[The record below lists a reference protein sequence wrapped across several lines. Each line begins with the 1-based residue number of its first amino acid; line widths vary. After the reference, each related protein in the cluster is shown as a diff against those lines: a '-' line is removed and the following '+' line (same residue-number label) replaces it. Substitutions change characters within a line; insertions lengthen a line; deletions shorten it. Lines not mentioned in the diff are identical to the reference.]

1 MTVTLE
7 RLFTS
12 REGFGVENA
21 TNVQRAI
28 CRASDGLDLGD
39 LWKDADVRAAFGGA
53 RPLLGMPFELCILG
67 AERGGKSMIV
77 SAGAVRASQNCDVS
91 KLSSGDI
98 PRVPVVSTDMD
109 AAKATFNH
117 IAQNVRQK
125 PLLRQLMVK
134 EPTNDSV
141 WLRHPSGIAVEIKVV
156 PLAKHASTLV
166 SRWFA
171 SVIFDEATRMADES
185 GGVKNL
191 TEARRAV
198 RARILK
204 GGQLMDVGSPYA
216 PLGPI
221 HDLVKKRFGK
231 PSAQCLVVKAPGPV
245 MNPVH
250 YTPEFC
256 EDLRLSD
263 EASHRINVL
272 CEFLDSEEAFFSS
285 VEVERSIREL
295 PVALPANDALQYVAT
310 MDPATRGNGW
320 TLTIGTCTGFGGPG
334 GAMPVYK
341 IAVARQ
347 WVGSKVSPLNADH
360 VLGEIALLCAEYG
373 ISHVITDQYAVDLLA
388 VIAERHGLSLQS
400 VNYNTE
406 QFLEMCETL
415 KLFISN
421 ACLELPPDPMLRQ
434 DLVSTRKRATMAGYR
449 VLLAKT
455 ADGRHGDFVPPL
467 ALFAAHPPMPPVDG
481 PQAGD
486 PRMRRALEEIDSAR
500 KTDQWE
506 AIAGRLAG

>member
-1 MTVTLE
+1 MITLE

-12 REGFGVENA
+12 RDGFGIENA

-39 LWKDADVRAAFGGA
+39 LWKDADVRTAFGGTA
-53 RPLLGMPFELCILG
+53 PLLGMPFELVVLG

-91 KLSSGDI
+91 KLSAGDI

-109 AAKATFNH
+109 AAKATFQH
-117 IAQNVRQK
+117 IAQNVTQK
-125 PLLRQLMVK
+125 PLLRQLLIK
-134 EPTNDSV
+134 EPTNDSI
-141 WLRHPSGIAVEIKVV
+141 WLRHPTGLPVEIKVIA
-156 PLAKHASTLV
+156 LAKHASTLV

-204 GGQLMDVGSPYA
+204 GGQLMNVGSPYA
-216 PLGPI
+216 PLGPV
-221 HDLVKKRFGK
+221 HNLVQKRFGK
-231 PSAQCLVVKAPGPV
+231 PTPQCLVVKAPGPV
-245 MNPVH
+245 MNPQH

-263 EASHRINVL
+263 EASWRINVL

-285 VEVERSIREL
+285 VEVERAIREL
-295 PVALPANDALQYVAT
+295 PLVLQPDDRLQYVAQ

-341 IAVARQ
+341 IALARQ
-347 WVGSKVSPLNADH
+347 WIGSKASPLNADH
-360 VLGEIALLCAEYG
+360 VFSEIAAVCAEYN
-373 ISHVITDQYAVDLLA
+373 ISHIMTDQYAVDLLA
-388 VIAERHGLSLQS
+388 IIAERHGLSLQS

-415 KLFISN
+415 RLFISN
-421 ACLELPPDPMLRQ
+421 NCLELPPEPLLRQ
-434 DLVSTRKRATMAGYR
+434 DLVSTRKRATMAGHR
-449 VLLAKT
+449 VMLART
-455 ADGRHGDFVPPL
+455 ADGRHGDYVPPL
-467 ALFAAHPPMPPVDG
+467 ALFAKHPPMPPL
-481 PQAGD
+481 GD
-486 PRMRRALEEIDSAR
+486 EASGDRRLKRALAEVDDA
-500 KTDQWE
+500 KNKDQWE
-506 AIAGRLAG
+506 TIAGRLAG

>member
-1 MTVTLE
+1 MITLE

-12 REGFGVENA
+12 RDGFGIENA

-28 CRASDGLDLGD
+28 CRASDGIDLGD
-39 LWKDADVRAAFGGA
+39 LWNDADVRTAFGGV
-53 RPLLGMPFELCILG
+53 RPLLGMPKEMVILG

-77 SAGAVRASQNCDVS
+77 AAASVRASQNCDVS
-91 KLSSGDI
+91 KLSSGDV

-117 IAQNVRQK
+117 ISLNVKQR
-125 PLLRQLMVK
+125 PLLRQLLIK
-134 EPTNDSV
+134 EPTDDSV
-141 WLRHPSGIAVEIKVV
+141 WLRHPTGVPVEVKVV

-171 SVIFDEATRMADES
+171 TVVFDEATRMANAS

-191 TEARRAV
+191 DEARRAV
-198 RARILK
+198 RARVLR
-204 GGQLMDVGSPYA
+204 GGQILDIGSPYA
-216 PLGPI
+216 PMGPI
-221 HDLVKKRFGK
+221 HDLVKKCFGK
-231 PSAQCLVVKAPGPV
+231 PTPQCLVVKAPGPV

-256 EDLRLSD
+256 EYLRTSD
-263 EASHRINVL
+263 EPSWRINVL

-285 VEVERSIREL
+285 VEIERAIREL
-295 PVALPANDALQYVAT
+295 PLVLPPDDRLQYVAM

-341 IAVARQ
+341 IALARQ
-347 WVGSKVSPLNADH
+347 WIGSKASPLNADH
-360 VLGEIALLCAEYG
+360 VFGEIASVCTEYG
-373 ISHVITDQYAVDLLA
+373 VSHLITDQYAVDLLA
-388 VIAERHGLSLQS
+388 VIAERHGLTLQS

-415 KLFISN
+415 KLIISN
-421 ACLELPPDPMLRQ
+421 GCLELPPEPMLRS
-434 DLVSTRKRATMAGYR
+434 DLVSTQKRATMAGHR
-449 VLLAKT
+449 VKLART
-455 ADGRHGDFVPPL
+455 ADGRHGDYVPPL
-467 ALFAAHPPMPPVDG
+467 ALFAAHPPMPPLSDELG
-481 PQAGD
+481 GD
-486 PRMRRALEEIDSAR
+486 RRLKRALAEVDDA
-500 KTDQWE
+500 KNKDQWE
-506 AIAGRLAG
+506 TIASRLAG